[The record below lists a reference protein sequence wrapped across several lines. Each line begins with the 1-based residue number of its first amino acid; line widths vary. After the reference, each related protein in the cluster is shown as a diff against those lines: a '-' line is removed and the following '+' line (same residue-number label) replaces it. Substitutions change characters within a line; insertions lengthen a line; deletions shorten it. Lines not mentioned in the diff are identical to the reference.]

1 VLEDGIIKIYNPIA
15 IFRDKMVYI
24 EMIKWELVYKI
35 LLSIFIWI
43 PLTIGTSIY
52 FTKIIKTKKTEILSR
67 RRTIVN

>member
-1 VLEDGIIKIYNPIA
+1 
-15 IFRDKMVYI
+15 MVYI

-52 FTKIIKTKKTEILSR
+52 FTKLIKIKKTEIFSR
-67 RRTIVN
+67 RRPIVN

>member
-1 VLEDGIIKIYNPIA
+1 
-15 IFRDKMVYI
+15 MVYI

-52 FTKIIKTKKTEILSR
+52 FTKLIKIKKTEIFSR
-67 RRTIVN
+67 RRPIVNLKNLYNIYLISNNLRLKLN